1 MIEQYMQMKWHE
13 RKQNS
18 NRLYGFSK
26 LAIRPQPGKA
36 SRTTRK
42 PKGINEGADVKYI
55 YPLAVALR
63 APALFSIN

>member
-36 SRTTRK
+36 SRKTRK
-42 PKGINEGADVKYI
+42 PKGINEGAEAK
-55 YPLAVALR
+55 
-63 APALFSIN
+63 